1 MQDLLQINIEINKMF
16 NFIGTYRLFG
26 IIPLDI
32 VAHLFVSTLITVM
45 LLKMKRGYAVVFLAM
60 IIIGSIKEYYDSF
73 VMTSHILEH
82 VKDMAVN
89 LTYPTISFFI
99 HRLKRKD

>member
-1 MQDLLQINIEINKMF
+1 MHELHQMNLEINKIF
-16 NFIGTYRLFG
+16 HFIGTYRLFG

-32 VAHLFVSTLITVM
+32 IAHLFISTVITVF
-45 LLKMKRGYAVVFLAM
+45 LLKLKKGYGVVFLTM

-99 HRLKRKD
+99 HKIKTKE

>member
-1 MQDLLQINIEINKMF
+1 MNDLIQINLEINKIF

-32 VAHLFVSTLITVM
+32 IAHLFISTVITIF
-45 LLKMKRGYAVVFLAM
+45 LLKMKKGYGVVFLTM
-60 IIIGSIKEYYDSF
+60 IILGSIKEYYDSF

-82 VKDMAVN
+82 IKDMAVN

-99 HRLKRKD
+99 HKIKSKD